1 MSICAIF
8 GLWQWVASGVL
19 GGDMASIA
27 DSEDGCLESL
37 DKVQMS
43 HGTYLCGEGVTWY
56 ICSPSWRSCSYQKLW
71 HIELVQEDRRV
82 YSSKVH
88 KVN

>member
-8 GLWQWVASGVL
+8 GLW
-19 GGDMASIA
+19 GDMASIA
-27 DSEDGCLESL
+27 DSEDGRLESL

-56 ICSPSWRSCSYQKLW
+56 ICSPSWRSCRYQKLW

-82 YSSKVH
+82 YSYLFTSKVH